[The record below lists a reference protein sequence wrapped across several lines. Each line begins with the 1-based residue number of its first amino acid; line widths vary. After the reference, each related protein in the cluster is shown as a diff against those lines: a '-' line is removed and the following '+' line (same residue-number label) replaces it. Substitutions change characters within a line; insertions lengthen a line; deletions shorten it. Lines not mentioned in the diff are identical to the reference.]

1 MTGFFSFRSVPR
13 FQRDRSQA
21 GRRLHHAVHELQRRV
36 RRVRHVHVPDL
47 RRDVGPR
54 ARHRTAARRRVPVQR
69 RRAVSRHRARR
80 HRRRHAFI
88 GAEDHLQQRRE
99 PRRVRL
105 FYGVVMKGFF
115 DTSHATT
122 TRILSTYV
130 CACRIFCWTRP
141 CPHFYFLSSWTEA
154 RGRMCPMGRR
164 YNRRPK
170 YSLVFPHLSS
180 PFVAATSSSSQ
191 RTSKPTSSRCI
202 SDRWT

>member
-54 ARHRTAARRRVPVQR
+54 ARHRAAARRRVPVQR

-80 HRRRHAFI
+80 RRRRHAFI

-105 FYGVVMKGFF
+105 FYRVVMKAFLILRMQQRRGFYLLMYARVVSF
-115 DTSHATT
+115 VGRD
-122 TRILSTYV
+122 RI
-130 CACRIFCWTRP
+130 
-141 CPHFYFLSSWTEA
+141 
-154 RGRMCPMGRR
+154 
-164 YNRRPK
+164 
-170 YSLVFPHLSS
+170 
-180 PFVAATSSSSQ
+180 
-191 RTSKPTSSRCI
+191 RTSTFCPPGPKPAGACA
-202 SDRWT
+202 RWEDGTTVDQNTL